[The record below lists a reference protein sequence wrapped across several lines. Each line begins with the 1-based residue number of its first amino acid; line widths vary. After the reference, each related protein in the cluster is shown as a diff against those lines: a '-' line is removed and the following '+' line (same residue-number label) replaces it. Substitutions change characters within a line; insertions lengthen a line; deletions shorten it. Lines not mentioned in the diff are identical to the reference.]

1 MRIDKL
7 LSALLLC
14 IEYIYIYMNFEFI
27 LRHKNSFTN
36 LNNKLCSTTLQDPK
50 QIHREI

>member
-1 MRIDKL
+1 
-7 LSALLLC
+7 
-14 IEYIYIYMNFEFI
+14 MNFEFI